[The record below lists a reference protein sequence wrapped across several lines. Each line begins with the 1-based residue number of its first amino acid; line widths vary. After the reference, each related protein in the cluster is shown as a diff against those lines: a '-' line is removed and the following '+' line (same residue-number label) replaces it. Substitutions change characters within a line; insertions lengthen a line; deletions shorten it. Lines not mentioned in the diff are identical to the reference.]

1 MKKIISMLLI
11 ILLTVISVVPA
22 HAKNVRSGEDDVVL
36 TYEEDVADG
45 KLYVQQDRNRIIAI
59 INNEK
64 TKLVDI
70 SIKYVNDENKVYH
83 WVVENGLV
91 DNLNYKDIIAYA
103 NDNFSSAEIIDFYD
117 VTYDEPIEVN
127 SNARLSAVA
136 DLYEDLEK
144 YVGSSRYKKKL
155 MYTRKDD
162 GNKYQIYET
171 LTFRCVATGY
181 KSWSKKISVSSFIVS
196 VIGAVATDARVKMI
210 CEVFGLVSNA
220 SSLIP
225 AGKVNKYICRAYY
238 SRFTT
243 INGSS
248 YAYTM
253 TDKTVEYKGYEDAD
267 GAGRARLDK
276 ATKDT
281 YYSDS
286 SSYFSSYVDQ
296 YKDARAMFKKIGQK
310 S

>member
-1 MKKIISMLLI
+1 MG
-11 ILLTVISVVPA
+11 
-22 HAKNVRSGEDDVVL
+22 RGEDDVVL

-225 AGKVNKYICRAYY
+225 RKRILPNIWTGFGLVSNASSLIPAGKVNKYICRAYY

>member
-1 MKKIISMLLI
+1 MS
-11 ILLTVISVVPA
+11 
-22 HAKNVRSGEDDVVL
+22 E
-36 TYEEDVADG
+36 
-45 KLYVQQDRNRIIAI
+45 
-59 INNEK
+59 
-64 TKLVDI
+64 
-70 SIKYVNDENKVYH
+70 
-83 WVVENGLV
+83 
-91 DNLNYKDIIAYA
+91 
-103 NDNFSSAEIIDFYD
+103 
-117 VTYDEPIEVN
+117 
-127 SNARLSAVA
+127 
-136 DLYEDLEK
+136 
-144 YVGSSRYKKKL
+144 YVGASQYKKKL
-155 MYTRKDD
+155 KYTRTED
-162 GNKYQIYET
+162 GNTYKIYET
-171 LTFRCVATGY
+171 LTFRYSDTGY

-196 VIGAVATDARVKMI
+196 VIGAAVTSARVKII
-210 CEVFGLVSNA
+210 CDVFGLASNA

-225 AGKVNKYICRAYY
+225 TGKVNKYICRAYY

-253 TDKTVEYKGYEDAD
+253 TDKTIEYKGYEDAD
-267 GAGRARLDK
+267 GVGRARLDK